1 MVLANKVK
9 TLPAIELLFKVTL
22 SNLPNSISCYKAI
35 IFVILIKIP
44 CPFRNVII
52 YTLSSE

>member
-35 IFVILIKIP
+35 IFVILVKIP
-44 CPFRNVII
+44 CSFRNVIMS
-52 YTLSSE
+52 TFLSE